1 MVSFFQLTR
10 SFRLLKKLWLCSS
23 KSQKSFLL
31 ASDDFLYPGSKA
43 FSWPSFVF
51 ANLDFMRAEQS
62 SNKLTFDGILVP
74 VQALGYVAL
83 GFKSRACSALLTFGE
98 RGIQKK

>member
-1 MVSFFQLTR
+1 
-10 SFRLLKKLWLCSS
+10 
-23 KSQKSFLL
+23 
-31 ASDDFLYPGSKA
+31 
-43 FSWPSFVF
+43 
-51 ANLDFMRAEQS
+51 MRAEQS

-98 RGIQKK
+98 RGIEKK